1 MMPKGGARP
10 IFSATL
16 LVLITATGAA
26 SGWRRAASD
35 AVAAQ
40 SASAVPALAALEN
53 ATELRDQ
60 FNADRGSA
68 RLILLL
74 SPT

>member
-1 MMPKGGARP
+1 MPRGAARR
-10 IFSATL
+10 ILAGTV
-16 LVLITATGAA
+16 LVLATNTSAA
-26 SGWRRAASD
+26 SGWRLAASD
-35 AVAAQ
+35 VIASQA
-40 SASAVPALAALEN
+40 ASAVQTLVALES